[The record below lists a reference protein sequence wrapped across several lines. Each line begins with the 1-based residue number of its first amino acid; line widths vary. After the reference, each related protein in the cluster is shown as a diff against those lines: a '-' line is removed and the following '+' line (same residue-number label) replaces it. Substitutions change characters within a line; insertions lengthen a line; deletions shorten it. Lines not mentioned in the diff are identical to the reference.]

1 MHDLPVTRFMSTFLV
16 TAQPD
21 DPLHQVSALM
31 EDRKVH
37 HVLIM
42 ESGRLVG
49 ILSSADLLKLA
60 LLLRPEPADGTP
72 RLNNELGLC
81 VRDVMERNVVSVN
94 LNASLHEVARA
105 LTLGGYHALP
115 VLSFDGTPVGIV
127 TSSDL
132 SALLLEQIERRG
144 DSSASVAG
152 GAEIKTDGATTR
164 LVEVLRAADIYLH
177 SGQSEQQHARL
188 LRAVE
193 RAREQVGGSVHPPGM

>member
-1 MHDLPVTRFMSTFLV
+1 MHDLPVTRFMSTFLL

-37 HVLIM
+37 HVLVV

-60 LLLRPEPADGTP
+60 LLLSPEPVGEPPHSKDQ
-72 RLNNELGLC
+72 LGLC

-94 LNASLHEVARA
+94 SNASLREVASA
-105 LTLGGYHALP
+105 LSLGGYHALP
-115 VLSFDGTPVGIV
+115 VLSVDGTPVGIV
-127 TSSDL
+127 TSGDL
-132 SALLLEQIERRG
+132 AALLLEQIERQG
-144 DSSASVAG
+144 DSPAGAARGVAN
-152 GAEIKTDGATTR
+152 KTDGATTR
-164 LVEVLRAADIYLH
+164 LIEVLRAAEIYLH

-188 LRAVE
+188 LRAVDC
-193 RAREQVGGSVHPPGM
+193 AREQIGSSVHALRL